1 VYEVKAAAVSTN
13 GASVKRQPVVV
24 LLNNCRISL
33 GPYYKKTRAVTASA

>member
-24 LLNNCRISL
+24 LLNNCRIRL
-33 GPYYKKTRAVTASA
+33 GPYYKKARVATAST